1 MMTSGPKMLFLAMSG
16 SIVLPNLRSVL
27 MPVVYVITG
36 AHENHV
42 LNHVM
47 RYESLTELGTL
58 TIGMKELA
66 PPLT

>member
-1 MMTSGPKMLFLAMSG
+1 MMTLGPKMLLLAMSG

-27 MPVVYVITG
+27 MPIVYVITK
-36 AHENHV
+36 AHENRV

-47 RYESLTELGTL
+47 RYESLTELITL
-58 TIGMKELA
+58 TIGIKELA